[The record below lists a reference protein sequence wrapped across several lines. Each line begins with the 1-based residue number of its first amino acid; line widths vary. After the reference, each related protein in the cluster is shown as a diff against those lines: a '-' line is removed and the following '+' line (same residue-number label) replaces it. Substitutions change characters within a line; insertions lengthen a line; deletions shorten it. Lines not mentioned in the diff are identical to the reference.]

1 MLRVFLSMAFQSPGR
16 QQAFR
21 RMVVA
26 HIGLMGILLL
36 TQGGGKPGEPS
47 VALGLALLVAGIVEG
62 AVLIGWRLTQLP
74 KSQAL
79 EFLLVT
85 PLRPRQLFFAE
96 SLVGLLRLALTT
108 LVGLPILV
116 LLATDGR
123 LDVLDIAVL
132 ILMPFTWG
140 AATGLGLTM
149 WAYESMTVRRWGER
163 ILVGMLVVSLT
174 VGALAGEK
182 LRQWIGILPE
192 DAGRYVLLGLEAFHR
207 YNPFAVMTFWLKQD
221 ALVAMDQMIGVEI
234 AALVAVVLFLVR
246 GARRL
251 QTHFHE
257 IHYQPS
263 FLRSERGRGRP
274 GDRPLAWWAVRR
286 VSRYSGRIN
295 LWLAGGFGVMYAL
308 YTIAGDQWPAWLG
321 RRVFWVCDNVGG
333 LPSLATA
340 LTVLAAVPAAF
351 QYGLWDSN
359 AQERCRRLEMLLL
372 TKLSGRDYWGAA
384 AAAAWKRGRGYF
396 ATALLLWTAGFIA
409 GQLSG
414 PQAIAAAA
422 TGVLL
427 WALYFTLGFRAFARG
442 FQANG
447 MGMLLTVGLPLLA
460 FLSAQ
465 AGLPMLAAV
474 VPPGGVQAAGQGIF
488 SMASLSGALLCGAI
502 TLCVGRHALLHC
514 ESDLRAW
521 YERRHGSKA
530 LI

>member
-1 MLRVFLSMAFQSPGR
+1 MLRVFLSTAFQSPGR

-26 HIGLMGILLL
+26 HLGLMAILLL
-36 TQGGGKPGEPS
+36 THGAGTPVQPS
-47 VALGLALLVAGIVEG
+47 VTLGLALLVAGIVEG

-85 PLRPRQLFFAE
+85 PLRPRRFFLAE

-108 LVGLPILV
+108 FAGLPILI
-116 LLATDGR
+116 LLGFDGR
-123 LDVLDIAVL
+123 LDWLDVPVL
-132 ILMPFTWG
+132 IIMPFTWG

-149 WAYESMTVRRWGER
+149 WAYESIPVRRWGER
-163 ILVGMLVVSLT
+163 ILVGLLVVSLT

-182 LRQWIGILPE
+182 LRQWIGILPD

-221 ALVAMDQMIGVEI
+221 VVVALDRMIGVEI

-246 GARRL
+246 GSRRL

-257 IHYQPS
+257 LHYQPS
-263 FLRSERGRGRP
+263 FLRTERGRGRP
-274 GDRPLAWWAVRR
+274 GDSPLAWWAVRR
-286 VSRYSGRIN
+286 VTRYSGRIN
-295 LWLAGGFGVMYAL
+295 LWLAGGFGVMYAV

-340 LTVLAAVPAAF
+340 LTVMAAVPAAF

-359 AQERCRRLEMLLL
+359 AQERCRRLELLLL
-372 TKLSGRDYWGAA
+372 TKLNGIDYWGAA

-396 ATALLLWTAGFIA
+396 ATALMLWAAACIA

-414 PQAIAAAA
+414 LQAVAAAA

-442 FQANG
+442 DQANG

-460 FLSAQ
+460 FLAGQ
-465 AGLPMLAAV
+465 AGVPMLAAV
-474 VPPGGVQAAGQGIF
+474 LPPGGVHAAGQGALTF
-488 SMASLSGALLCGAI
+488 ASLSGALLSGAI
-502 TLCVGRHALLHC
+502 ALCVARRALLHC

-521 YERRHGSKA
+521 FERRHGSKA